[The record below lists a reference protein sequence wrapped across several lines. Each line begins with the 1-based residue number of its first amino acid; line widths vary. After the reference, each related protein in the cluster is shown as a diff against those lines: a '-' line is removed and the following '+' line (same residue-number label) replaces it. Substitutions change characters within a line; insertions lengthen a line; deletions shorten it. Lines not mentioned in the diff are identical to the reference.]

1 MQEKLFNIKPIRVAR
16 PASDSVDIT
25 SVYFE
30 MAELINDWQSEVMN
44 QDEFE
49 EFVGDLKNKF
59 SPFDL
64 FHKDGYQI
72 ARILEKDMW
81 YEPDV
86 HLVDDMDS
94 IPHKCREC
102 VRREVEKWV
111 IDCEITPKYEVGNE
125 VRVTV
130 RNVEYIGEIAAVNSK
145 DATYTIFIQELGH
158 VREGVGTH
166 GTIKKFE
173 EIEEDFFDEKHWK

>member
-16 PASDSVDIT
+16 PTSDSVDIT
-25 SVYFE
+25 SVYVE
-30 MAELINDWQSEVMN
+30 MAELINDWQSEVM
-44 QDEFE
+44 DHEEFE
-49 EFVGDLKNKF
+49 EFVGDLKNNF

-72 ARILEKDMW
+72 ARRLEKDMY

-86 HLVDDMDS
+86 HLVDDMDML
-94 IPHKCREC
+94 PNRCRQCLCE
-102 VRREVEKWV
+102 EVEKWV
-111 IDCEITPKYEVGNE
+111 IDCEITSKYQVGDEVKA
-125 VRVTV
+125 TV

>member
-16 PASDSVDIT
+16 PTSDSVDIT
-25 SVYFE
+25 SVYVE
-30 MAELINDWQSEVMN
+30 MAELINDWDNEDMN
-44 QDEFE
+44 QEELE
-49 EFVGDLKNKF
+49 EFVGDLKNNF
-59 SPFDL
+59 SYFDL
-64 FHKDGYQI
+64 FHEDGYKI
-72 ARILEKDMW
+72 ARSLEKNMHFD
-81 YEPDV
+81 PNVD
-86 HLVDDMDS
+86 LVDDMDMIS
-94 IPHKCREC
+94 HRCREC
-102 VRREVEKWV
+102 LREEVEKWV
-111 IDCEITPKYEVGNE
+111 IDCEITSKYQVGDEVKA
-125 VRVTV
+125 TV